1 MENLNINV
9 YKVALK
15 SCPNH
20 NICHSQCNFNN
31 FLKYELVEKIITII
45 LFFRNDCN
53 NKDLL

>member
-15 SCPNH
+15 NCPNH

-31 FLKYELVEKIITII
+31 FLKYELVEKIIANHNFI
-45 LFFRNDCN
+45 FQE
-53 NKDLL
+53 